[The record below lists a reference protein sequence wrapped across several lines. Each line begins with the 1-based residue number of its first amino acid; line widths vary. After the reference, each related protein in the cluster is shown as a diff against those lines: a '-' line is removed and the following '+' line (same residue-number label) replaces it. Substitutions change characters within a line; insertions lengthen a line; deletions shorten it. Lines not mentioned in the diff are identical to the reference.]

1 MKHAEIKMMVAELA
15 PVIRQFVAA
24 AVGPISERLDALETR
39 VSAIPVPKIVDENA
53 IVERMAGNVKAQIA
67 EFREIV
73 SQQIKTAHDRIESA
87 EEKVAEQRARDNAQI
102 QDWMDSVDQ
111 RFKALSEPKDGKD
124 ADPEVIRQMV
134 EKAVSALPSPKDG
147 VGLASAMIDR
157 DGELVVTLSDGK
169 QQKLGVVVGKGVDE
183 AEIVTRVAKTVT
195 DEIAAARKDLLLA
208 IESVPA
214 APELPDVGAMISDAI
229 KSLPAPVTRDDVKGM
244 LDEAVKSIPVP
255 DVESIVDSRVEKAI
269 SALPKPK
276 DGEPGK
282 SVTVEDVAP
291 LVAAEVQR
299 AVAEIPKPKD
309 GNDGRGLAGMLID
322 RDGELVATMT
332 DGRTE
337 KLGRVVGR
345 DGRDADMAAL
355 ERHITE
361 AVAAIPR
368 PKDGADGVG
377 FDDMDLEVLDEGA
390 FLKFVKGERVKRFP
404 VPLII
409 DRGVFKEGQPYRKG
423 ASVTWGGCIWIAQKD
438 TTDKPGTSDAW
449 RLSVKKGRDGKDA
462 K

>member
-1 MKHAEIKMMVAELA
+1 MDEAETRALMED
-15 PVIRQFVAA
+15 VAA
-24 AVGPISERLDALETR
+24 VMKSLVAKSLGPLSERLEALETR
-39 VSAIPVPKIVDENA
+39 VSAIPVPKDVDENA
-53 IVERMAGNVKAQIA
+53 IVERMAGDVKAQIA
-67 EFREIV
+67 ELRAIV
-73 SQQIKTAHDRIESA
+73 SQEIKTAHERIGSA
-87 EEKVAEQRARDNAQI
+87 EEKVA
-102 QDWMDSVDQ
+102 VDDV
-111 RFKALSEPKDGKD
+111 RPLIDERVKA
-124 ADPEVIRQMV
+124 
-134 EKAVSALPSPKDG
+134 AVAAIPPAKDG

-183 AEIVTRVAKTVT
+183 AEIVSRVAKSVT

-208 IESVPA
+208 IESVLV
-214 APELPDVGAMISDAI
+214 APDLPDVGAMISDAI
-229 KSLPAPVTRDDVKGM
+229 KSLPAPVTHEEVQGMIDD
-244 LDEAVKSIPVP
+244 AVKAIPVP
-255 DVESIVDSRVEKAI
+255 DVDGIVADRVAK
-269 SALPKPK
+269 
-276 DGEPGK
+276 
-282 SVTVEDVAP
+282 
-291 LVAAEVQR
+291 
-299 AVAEIPKPKD
+299 AVASIPKPKD
-309 GNDGRGLAGMLID
+309 GADGRGLAGMLID

-345 DGRDADMAAL
+345 DGHDADMTAI
-355 ERHITE
+355 EKHITE
-361 AVAAIPR
+361 VVAAIPR
-368 PKDGADGVG
+368 PKDGVDGVG
-377 FDDMDLEVLDEGA
+377 FDDMDLEISDEGA
-390 FLKFVKGERVKRFP
+390 FFRFVKGERVKRFP